1 MRSISLYVHVPFC
14 RRRCPYCTFYH
25 VPLGDGI
32 RERSLVDALVNEFEF
47 VARGIGG
54 PFWVPTVYVG
64 GGTPSVIG
72 FEALR
77 RILDPVLP
85 RLDPAGAEITVEMNP
100 EDVDESVLA
109 EAALAGVNRVSLG
122 VQSMSRRAQEILGRC
137 PPEVNRGALGLVS
150 DRFENFNADILAGIP
165 GAPAGELE
173 ATIAAVREYDPPH
186 FSLYCLEP
194 GGDSAE
200 AVSGFFGSV
209 DPDRSAAEY
218 LEACAALGALGYAH
232 YEVSNFARPGREC
245 AHNLVYWEGAEY
257 IGIGPG
263 AHSFVGAE
271 RFRNFSSVD
280 RYIAQ
285 SSGYPRGVRRHDPRG
300 AEEIALERVMLGLRT
315 SAGVPLSIVAA
326 PPDTIEEIRAE
337 GLALVGGG
345 RLRLT
350 DRGFLVLNEIIHR
363 LSRPV

>member
-25 VPLGDGI
+25 TPLGDGM

-47 VARGIGG
+47 VAREIGE
-54 PFWVPTVYVG
+54 PFSVPTVYIG
-64 GGTPSVIG
+64 GGTPSAIG
-72 FEALR
+72 FDELR
-77 RILDPVLP
+77 RILEPVVP
-85 RLDPAGAEITVEMNP
+85 RLDRAGAEITVEMNP
-100 EDVDESVLA
+100 EDVDESALA

-122 VQSMSRRAQEILGRC
+122 VQSMSPRAQGILGRC
-137 PPEVNRGALGLVS
+137 PPEINRGALELVS
-150 DRFENFNADILAGIP
+150 DRFDNFSADILAGVP
-165 GAPAGELE
+165 GAPAGEIE
-173 ATIAAVREYDPPH
+173 ATIAAVCEYGPAH
-186 FSLYCLEP
+186 YSVYCLES
-194 GGDSAE
+194 GGDIDEPA
-200 AVSGFFGSV
+200 SGFFRNV

-218 LEACAALGALGYAH
+218 LEACAALEARGYAH

-263 AHSFVGAE
+263 AHSFVGSE
-271 RFRNFSSVD
+271 RYRNLASVD
-280 RYIAQ
+280 RYIAR
-285 SSGYPRGVRRHDPRG
+285 SREYPRGIRRRDRRG
-300 AEEIALERVMLGLRT
+300 AGEKALERIMLGLRT

-326 PPDTIEEIRAE
+326 PPEAIEGIRAE

-345 RLRLT
+345 RIRLT

-363 LSRPV
+363 LNRPV